1 MDALEWLTYAKLIMA
16 FTPNSKQFS
25 LYYGVIH
32 RSTKFKPTKV
42 YQRFK
47 KIINYSIW
55 FFWSFFHFLHSNVPD
70 IKCHKQKWR
79 VLFFTRTKPVACVLA
94 CARAIAR
101 IKRKRLVMKQEFE
114 TFPKT
119 CSQGLQICSHSDGIH
134 TLTGLLNDLVAADRE
149 GNLEGHLHVIQIL
162 LLFFNVR

>member
-1 MDALEWLTYAKLIMA
+1 
-16 FTPNSKQFS
+16 
-25 LYYGVIH
+25 
-32 RSTKFKPTKV
+32 
-42 YQRFK
+42 
-47 KIINYSIW
+47 
-55 FFWSFFHFLHSNVPD
+55 
-70 IKCHKQKWR
+70 
-79 VLFFTRTKPVACVLA
+79 
-94 CARAIAR
+94 
-101 IKRKRLVMKQEFE
+101 MKQEFE